1 MEHKISETIAEHRR
15 ALGLTQEQLGAR
27 LGISGQA
34 VSKWE
39 KGESMPD
46 ILLLPD
52 LCDIFGISVDELL
65 GHRMGETYN
74 TMQEFCALA
83 RREGRSQTVL
93 EALGALFNDSGTN
106 WGGNNTLIGPGDIR
120 VCDSTHREAGE
131 GMGFILAGR
140 TMQEHLR
147 TLPAADVAYFLR
159 PLGDET
165 VLAVLSQTSLDRA
178 VTEAEICEAVGID
191 EATVDRI
198 LLGLIK
204 RNILLCD
211 TDATGKR
218 GYIQAANM
226 VGVYMAL
233 AGCHQTNFGG
243 EGVGN
248 IWFGHS

>member
-1 MEHKISETIAEHRR
+1 MEHNINETIAVRR
-15 ALGLTQEQLGAR
+15 RTAGLTQEQLGAK

-46 ILLLPD
+46 ILLLPE
-52 LCDIFGISVDELL
+52 LCDILGITVDALL
-65 GHRMGETYN
+65 GHQIDPHRDI
-74 TMQEFCALA
+74 MQEFCAMA
-83 RREGRSQTVL
+83 RREGRSKTLL
-93 EALGALFNDSGTN
+93 EALGALFNDAGIN
-106 WGGNNTLIGPGDIR
+106 WGDNNTSISADDIR
-120 VCDSTHREAGE
+120 VCDATRHADGE

-140 TMQEHLR
+140 SMQETLR
-147 TLPAADVAYFLR
+147 TLPAAEVAYFLR

-165 VLAVLSQTSLDRA
+165 SLAVLGCTSFDRA

-191 EATVDRI
+191 EATADRI

-204 RNILLCD
+204 RNILTCD
-211 TDATGKR
+211 ADTAGKR
-218 GYIQAANM
+218 GYLQSANM

-233 AGCHQTNFGG
+233 AGCRQTDFGG

-248 IWFGHS
+248 IWFSRR

>member
-1 MEHKISETIAEHRR
+1 MEHKISDTIAEHRR
-15 ALGLTQEQLGAR
+15 ALGLTQEQLGTR

-46 ILLLPD
+46 ILLLPE

-65 GHRMGETYN
+65 GRKMNESHR

-106 WGGNNTLIGPGDIR
+106 WGDNNTSIGASDIR
-120 VCDSTHREAGE
+120 VCDASRHACGE

-140 TMQEHLR
+140 AMQETLR
-147 TLPAADVAYFLR
+147 TLPAADTAYFLR

-165 VLAVLSQTSLDRA
+165 VLAVLSQTSFDRA
-178 VTEAEICEAVGID
+178 VTEAEICEALGID
-191 EATVDRI
+191 EAAADRI
-198 LLGLIK
+198 LLGLMK
-204 RNILLCD
+204 RNILCCD
-211 TDATGKR
+211 ADNSGKR
-218 GYIQAANM
+218 GYLQAANM

-233 AGCHQTNFGG
+233 AGCRQTDFGG

-248 IWFGHS
+248 IWFTRR